1 MGGRIAMSFA
11 ASYPHLIKA
20 LVIEDMDTEI
30 VFSTEG
36 DLLALNR
43 WSRDEDGRRCHAT
56 GYDWGCAQWS
66 KSTPES
72 VRDLSQ
78 NR

>member
-1 MGGRIAMSFA
+1 MLA
-11 ASYPHLIKA
+11 
-20 LVIEDMDTEI
+20 EI
-30 VFSTEG
+30 VFSTER

-43 WSRDEDGRRCHAT
+43 WSRDEDGRRYHAT
-56 GYDWGCAQWS
+56 GYDWGYAQWS

-78 NR
+78 NRLD